1 MKPIAQKW
9 WTRVGY
15 VREKKVLMFPTL
27 GAYTIGMT
35 MGRRRPGGRIGLGIE
50 NEPRRD
56 ARSGRNALW

>member
-15 VREKKVLMFPTL
+15 VRGKKLLMFLTL

-35 MGRRRPGGRIGLGIE
+35 TGRRRPGGRIGVGIE
-50 NEPRRD
+50 NESRRD
-56 ARSGRNALW
+56 ALSGRNTLW